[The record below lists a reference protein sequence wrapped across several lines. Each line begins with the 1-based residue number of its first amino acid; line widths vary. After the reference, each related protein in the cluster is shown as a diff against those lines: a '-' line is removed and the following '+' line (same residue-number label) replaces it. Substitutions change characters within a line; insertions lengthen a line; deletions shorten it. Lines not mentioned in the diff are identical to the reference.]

1 MGLDPASDFPIDEQ
15 IQALYIAY
23 FDRAAEPDGLAYWRE
38 RYESEIADG
47 NTAGETIARFASA
60 FAEVGEARTAFPF
73 LDDPGAGGAE
83 NFVESVFL
91 ALFNRVPEGEAD
103 DVTTGLGFWV
113 DRIGRQV
120 ADQVPLGNSVLSI
133 LAGARN
139 DDRALVENKIA
150 AADAY
155 TDRLA
160 EAGLAYDPAEASALL
175 KAVRADMSETQARAV
190 GSQDSDGAVTA
201 TVEIASDPSFLGLAD
216 EIEANAR
223 EALDLVLSYLDPAP
237 GNIEVAIEAV
247 DSGALATGG
256 STYFSNDARPDGGV
270 PSVFAKQLI
279 SGEDSNGTTGDNA
292 ADVTISLSRDN
303 IDRLDFGDGN
313 GDFDAVNVFTH
324 ELFHGLGVSSFRGSS
339 ETIETVWD
347 QYLAE
352 QADGSYVFTGP
363 NAMAANSGEPVAL
376 ESDDPAH
383 LSEAEFTSAL
393 MTPKAEFGGGEVI
406 TDLDVALLADL
417 GLPMADGF
425 AIA

>member
-1 MGLDPASDFPIDEQ
+1 
-15 IQALYIAY
+15 
-23 FDRAAEPDGLAYWRE
+23 
-38 RYESEIADG
+38 
-47 NTAGETIARFASA
+47 
-60 FAEVGEARTAFPF
+60 V
-73 LDDPGAGGAE
+73 
-83 NFVESVFL
+83 
-91 ALFNRVPEGEAD
+91 LFR
-103 DVTTGLGFWV
+103 
-113 DRIGRQV
+113 
-120 ADQVPLGNSVLSI
+120 S
-133 LAGARN
+133 
-139 DDRALVENKIA
+139 
-150 AADAY
+150 
-155 TDRLA
+155 
-160 EAGLAYDPAEASALL
+160 
-175 KAVRADMSETQARAV
+175 
-190 GSQDSDGAVTA
+190 
-201 TVEIASDPSFLGLAD
+201 
-216 EIEANAR
+216 
-223 EALDLVLSYLDPAP
+223 
-237 GNIEVAIEAV
+237 AIEAV

-339 ETIETVWD
+339 ETIKTVWD

-363 NAMAANSGEPVAL
+363 NAMAANGGEPVAL